1 MSEGSVF
8 RRKDGKWCG
17 KWKDASGQWKYL
29 YRKTKAEAKQ
39 ALREALKDRDD
50 NIIPAEK
57 MTLADALQQW
67 LEGAEGT
74 ISKRTYMNREA
85 LVRIHVQ
92 LHAIGSTRLCKLT
105 GEHLRGFYREKLCT
119 LAPSS
124 VGQLHNAINTACK
137 EQVRARTVRSNPAAD
152 VKPPRNHNCSRDKGV
167 LTSQQVQSLL
177 ETVRGSKYETV
188 KVLGATCALRVGEAL
203 ALRWED
209 VDLTAGT
216 VSIRH
221 TLWKG
226 KLYPPKTPQSR
237 RTLKL
242 PERALEALRRHAGQR
257 KEGYLLQT
265 RNGTPVAPENFW
277 CCGWKPALMA
287 AGLDETLTFHQL
299 RHGAA
304 SLLLNQNVPV
314 PVVSK
319 YLGHANPGIT
329 MKVYAHMIDGTSGIA
344 ADGIDAALQ

>member
-1 MSEGSVF
+1 VF
-8 RRKDGKWCG
+8 QRKDGKWCG
-17 KWKDASGQWKYL
+17 KWKDASGKWRYL

-39 ALREALKDRDD
+39 ALREALRDRDD

-67 LEGAEGT
+67 LVGKEGT
-74 ISKRTYMNREA
+74 ISRRTYVNREA

-92 LHAIGSTRLCKLT
+92 SHPVGSVRLCKLT
-105 GEHLRGFYREKLCT
+105 GEHLRGFYREKLRT
-119 LAPSS
+119 LSPSS

-137 EQVRARTVRSNPAAD
+137 EQVRARTVRSNPAAE
-152 VKPPRNHNCSRDKGV
+152 VKPPRNHNTSRDKDV
-167 LTSQQVQSLL
+167 LTPQQVKALL
-177 ETVRGSKYETV
+177 ETVYGSRYETV
-188 KVLGATCALRVGEAL
+188 IVLGATCALRVGEAL

-209 VDLTAGT
+209 IDPQEGT

-265 RNGTPVAPENFW
+265 RNGTPVAAENFW
-277 CCGWKPALMA
+277 YCGWKPVLRA
-287 AGLDETLTFHQL
+287 AGLDESLTFHQL

-304 SLLLNQNVPV
+304 SLLLNQNVPI

-319 YLGHANPGIT
+319 YLGHASPNIT
-329 MKVYAHMIDGTSGIA
+329 MRVYAHVLAGTSGIA